1 MSVEVLE
8 KKAFDYETLKSLT
21 TLNSGL
27 TIGRSKSYRTVT
39 RGAGCM
45 EVKIGR

>member
-1 MSVEVLE
+1 MSIEVLE
-8 KKAFDYETLKSLT
+8 KKAFDYKTLKALT
-21 TLNSGL
+21 KLNSGW
-27 TIGRSKSYRTVT
+27 TIGRSKSYRTAT